1 MSTSE
6 GAGWLT
12 SQQARDCL
20 LSVRPGEAQLAA
32 LSRLRKALS
41 AEQARLIVEQWKLRE
56 RGLAKFTAAGQMFFT
71 AQGLEQATDELVADY
86 KAARFPAGEPVA
98 DLCSGVGGDLLG
110 LAARGG
116 VVACDRDNV
125 LAAFAAWNVVADR
138 QVRGRSSHPLEV
150 RSSDVSDVPLEDCA
164 AWHIDPDRRPSGRR
178 TTKALLHEPSPTVID
193 GLLARNPN
201 GAIKLAPAAEL
212 PAHWVERAQLEWI
225 SRAGQCRQLVA
236 WFGQLAREPGRR
248 QATVL
253 GALGSGPRTVFHN
266 PSAELPNARA
276 IRSHVFEPDA
286 AVLAAKLVATLAAEY
301 QLSPIGAG
309 SAYLTADRAIDD
321 RALACFEVLE
331 VMPYRVQ
338 PIKTWLRAHDVGQLE
353 IKKRAV
359 DLDPE
364 KVRRQLA
371 PRGSQRATLIVTT
384 VGERVTAIMT
394 RRLGVPA

>member
-20 LSVRPGEAQLAA
+20 LCIRPGESQLAA
-32 LSRLRKALS
+32 LTRLRKSLS
-41 AEQARLIVEQWKLRE
+41 AEQARLIVEQWSLRE
-56 RGLAKFTAAGQMFFT
+56 RGRAKFTAAGQMLFT
-71 AQGLEQATDELVADY
+71 AQGLEQATDEVVADY

-116 VVACDRDNV
+116 VVACDRDDV
-125 LAAFAAWNVVADR
+125 LAAFSTWNVAADR
-138 QVRGRSSHPLEV
+138 QARGRAAHPLDV
-150 RSSDVSDVPLEDCA
+150 RSSDASDVPLEDCA

-178 TTKALLHEPSPTVID
+178 TTKAVLHEPSPTVID

-201 GAIKLAPAAEL
+201 AAIKLAPAAEL
-212 PAHWVERAQLEWI
+212 PAHWVELAQLEWI

-236 WFGQLAREPGRR
+236 WFGRLAREPGRR

-253 GALGSGPRTVFHN
+253 GALGSYPRTVSHN
-266 PSAELPNARA
+266 PSAEFPVSSS

-286 AVLAAKLVATLAAEY
+286 AVLAAKLVATLAVEY
-301 QLSPIGAG
+301 QLSPIGPG

-321 RALACFEVLE
+321 RALACFEVWE
-331 VMPYRVQ
+331 VMPYRMQ
-338 PIKTWLRAHDVGQLE
+338 LIKAWLRAHDVGQLE

-359 DLDPE
+359 DLDPK
-364 KVRRQLA
+364 KVHRQLA

-384 VGERVTAIMT
+384 VGEKVTAIMAH
-394 RRLGVPA
+394 RAGVPA